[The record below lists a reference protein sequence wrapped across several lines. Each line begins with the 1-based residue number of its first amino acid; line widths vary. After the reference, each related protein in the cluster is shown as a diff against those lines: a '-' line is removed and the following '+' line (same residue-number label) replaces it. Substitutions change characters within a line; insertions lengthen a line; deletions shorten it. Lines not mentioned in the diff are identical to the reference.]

1 MAFVIDRKLEIAA
14 PASVVW
20 EVISDLPRYPEWN
33 RFCIEAR
40 STLRPGDA
48 IDLRVQLF
56 ARPQWQRE
64 YMTEFAAG
72 RGFAYSMK
80 PVPAGALS
88 SRRSHS
94 IEALDAE
101 RCVYESCFRLQ
112 GWLMPLVR
120 SVLGRRLKAGFAVMN
135 EGVRQ
140 RAEYLWT
147 ERQKGL
153 SPAG

>member
-1 MAFVIDRKLEIAA
+1 MAFLIDRKLEIAA

-40 STLRPGDA
+40 STLEPGDA
-48 IDLRVQLF
+48 IDLHVQLF
-56 ARPQWQRE
+56 SRPQWQRE
-64 YMTEFAAG
+64 FMTDFVAG

-80 PVPAGALS
+80 PVPLGALS
-88 SRRSHS
+88 SRRSHA
-94 IEALDAE
+94 IESLDEA

-120 SVLGRRLKAGFAVMN
+120 SVLGRRLQAGFAVMN

-140 RAEYLWT
+140 RAEFLWN
-147 ERQKGL
+147 ERRKGL
-153 SPAG
+153 AVAS